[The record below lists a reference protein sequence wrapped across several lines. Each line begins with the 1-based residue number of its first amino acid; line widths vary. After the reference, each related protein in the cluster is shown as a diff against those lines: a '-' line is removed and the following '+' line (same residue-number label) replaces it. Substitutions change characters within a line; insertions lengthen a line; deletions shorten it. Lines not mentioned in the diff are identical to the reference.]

1 MILCDIGN
9 TSTKFF
15 IDKNIKNY
23 YKNDKIP
30 KFKDDIFY
38 ISVNEKATKKLLK
51 KNPHAKNLASFIDF
65 RTSYIGLGEQ
75 LLVILKKMQLLLM
88 QEVQ

>member
-1 MILCDIGN
+1 MMIMINYYKRFKIFIKDFLWKLLLRQNLILCDIGN

-38 ISVNEKATKKLLK
+38 IINKKSWHK
-51 KNPHAKNLASFIDF
+51 I
-65 RTSYIGLGEQ
+65 
-75 LLVILKKMQLLLM
+75 ILIY
-88 QEVQ
+88 

>member
-1 MILCDIGN
+1 MLNFKQRQNLILCDIRN

-38 ISVNEKATKKLLK
+38 ISVNEKATKNLL
-51 KNPHAKNLASFIDF
+51 
-65 RTSYIGLGEQ
+65 
-75 LLVILKKMQLLLM
+75 ILKIIILQNL
-88 QEVQ
+88 VV